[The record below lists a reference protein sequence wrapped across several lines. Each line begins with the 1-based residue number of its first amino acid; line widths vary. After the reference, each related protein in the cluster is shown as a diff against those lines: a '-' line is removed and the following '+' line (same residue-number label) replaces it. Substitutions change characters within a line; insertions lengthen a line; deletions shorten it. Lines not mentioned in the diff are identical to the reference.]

1 MTPEQRA
8 QQEVLLACG
17 ALGISA
23 WRNNVG
29 ALPDPRT
36 GRLIRFGLGNES
48 AALNAKLKSSDL
60 IGLRRVVVTPDMVG
74 QTIGQFVSLELKP
87 PGWAYSGTPRERA
100 QLAWVEH
107 VRRWG
112 GFACFTTGA
121 DDLTMADRL
130 GRLTGNLTGAS
141 P

>member
-8 QQEVLLACG
+8 QQEVLIAC
-17 ALGISA
+17 AELGISP

-36 GRLIRFGLGNES
+36 GRLIRFGLANES
-48 AALNAKLKSSDL
+48 AALNARLKSSDL
-60 IGLRRVVVTPDMVG
+60 IGLRRVVVTQDLVG
-74 QTIGQFVSLELKP
+74 ATIGQFCSLELKP
-87 PGWAYSGTPRERA
+87 PGWTYSGTPRERA
-100 QLAWVEH
+100 QLAWIEH

-121 DDLTMADRL
+121 EDLTLTDSLARL
-130 GRLTGNLTGAS
+130 GGNLTGAS